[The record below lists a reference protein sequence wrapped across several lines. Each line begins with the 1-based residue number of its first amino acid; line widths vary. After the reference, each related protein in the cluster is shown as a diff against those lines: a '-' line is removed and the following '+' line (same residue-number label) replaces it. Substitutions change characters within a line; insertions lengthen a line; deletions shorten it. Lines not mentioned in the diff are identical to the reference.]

1 MWGLRRGL
9 VRAGPGSGAS
19 EGAGPGAWGRGQG
32 RAPCPHSGLGWAFH
46 LRELSEAPVG
56 ASTGR
61 TEAFT
66 FAEDGLKLSGE
77 HGGVDAM
84 HLDRESAL

>member
-1 MWGLRRGL
+1 MGPEAGPCEGGTWGRGL
-9 VRAGPGSGAS
+9 G
-19 EGAGPGAWGRGQG
+19 GAGPGAWGRGQG

-56 ASTGR
+56 ASTRR

-77 HGGVDAM
+77 HGRVDAM

>member
-9 VRAGPGSGAS
+9 VRAGPGCGAS

-56 ASTGR
+56 ASYWEDRGLYVCR
-61 TEAFT
+61 RWSEAFW
-66 FAEDGLKLSGE
+66 
-77 HGGVDAM
+77 
-84 HLDRESAL
+84 